1 MDARMPDDPSI
12 TPGGPPE
19 TPATPSMEG
28 GGVYFRWSGKLWQE
42 QADGSFLVWNEE
54 SHTWETSSSQPPPQQ
69 GETRRT
75 KECPNCGK
83 RVKAT
88 LRHCP
93 FCEHGFE
100 DRVTRAPTPAPAAT
114 RAAKRSL
121 PAGAALVA
129 LAVAVAVVV
138 GGLLLFQRA
147 RSCEAWRSAVDEITQ
162 AQVEVQ
168 GLPQGT
174 TEAELHELN
183 EERLRDKRPG
193 GCE

>member
-1 MDARMPDDPSI
+1 MPNEHGDPQ
-12 TPGGPPE
+12 GPSE
-19 TPATPSMEG
+19 DVTAPSMEG

-42 QADGSFLVWNEE
+42 QADGSYLVWNED
-54 SHTWETSSSQPPPQQ
+54 SRSWETSTSQPPPQQ
-69 GETRRT
+69 GESRST
-75 KECPNCGK
+75 KECPNCGR
-83 RVKAT
+83 RVKAS

-100 DRVTRAPTPAPAAT
+100 DRVARATTQTMPAAPPT
-114 RAAKRSL
+114 KRSL

-138 GGLLLFQRA
+138 GGLFLFQRA
-147 RSCEAWRSAVDEITQ
+147 RTCEAWRSAVDEITE

-168 GLPQGT
+168 GLPPGT
-174 TEAELHELN
+174 SEAELHELN
-183 EERLRDKRPG
+183 EERLGTKRPG